1 MKTETAKSYTE
12 GLQDIVEA
20 YRAANEPWPTD
31 LRTIA
36 GWAIQN
42 KLWSP
47 GRRSAV
53 SLLAGDLGQALR
65 EEMMEDPQGRRV
77 RRKHA
82 RKVKE
87 KLPTGEWIQRTFW
100 DDISTATPEHML
112 VSFQQRRR
120 MILGD
125 CHQLDTDKSNYN
137 ENYNPG
143 ESIQISLDFTEDVA
157 ELNLPAH
164 YDNEDFGAAEE
175 DEET

>member
-1 MKTETAKSYTE
+1 MKTEAAKNYKE

-42 KLWSP
+42 KLWAP
-47 GRRSAV
+47 GRKSAV
-53 SLLAGDLGQALR
+53 SMLAGDLGQALR
-65 EEMMEDPQGRRV
+65 EEMIEDPQGRRV

-87 KLPTGEWIQRTFW
+87 KLPNGEWIQRTFW
-100 DDISTATPEHML
+100 DDIATATPEHML

-125 CHQLDTDKSNYN
+125 CHQLDTDKSSYN

-143 ESIQISLDFTEDVA
+143 EEIQISLDFTEDVA
-157 ELNLPAH
+157 ELNQPAH
-164 YDNEDFGAAEE
+164 YDNQDFGATEE